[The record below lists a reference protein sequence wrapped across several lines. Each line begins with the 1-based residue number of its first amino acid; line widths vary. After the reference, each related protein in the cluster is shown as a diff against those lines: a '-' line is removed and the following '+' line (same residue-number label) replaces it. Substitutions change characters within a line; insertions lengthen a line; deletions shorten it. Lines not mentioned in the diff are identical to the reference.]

1 MHQLLSQIF
10 PFYRITDYHVFNW
23 GKGRS
28 AFHALGKWNS
38 INWNYV
44 YRKHDLYLQFKLIT
58 LIIISKSVCRKVIIL
73 LRMTKRH
80 MVSLVMTTTVT
91 GEDNSCWERLLSVSC
106 GREVGVMILV
116 RSVHTLMA
124 RLTWCLYLNMS
135 CVGRLWMG
143 SVLSRLQRWV

>member
-1 MHQLLSQIF
+1 MYLIEVKVDLLFMH
-10 PFYRITDYHVFNW
+10 
-23 GKGRS
+23 
-28 AFHALGKWNS
+28 LGKSNS

-91 GEDNSCWERLLSVSC
+91 GEDNSC
-106 GREVGVMILV
+106 
-116 RSVHTLMA
+116 
-124 RLTWCLYLNMS
+124 
-135 CVGRLWMG
+135 
-143 SVLSRLQRWV
+143 